1 MRRTRADITFPPDT
15 GRSQRGV
22 TLLELAATMAI
33 ACLLLGLGL
42 PSYLQ
47 MTQQWRADATRN
59 LLLSHFA
66 SARLTAISHRRIT
79 AVCPSNGPDSGCRQD
94 GDWSHGW
101 LMFFDPDTKTTTIL
115 LIYIV

>member
-22 TLLELAATMAI
+22 TLLELATTMAI

-47 MTQQWRADATRN
+47 MTQQWRADATRD

-101 LMFFDPDTKTTTIL
+101 LMFFDPDIKKTFI
-115 LIYIV
+115 